1 MTLVRRVLPLR
12 PDGCGTRL
20 FLLVAELEK
29 VDADL
34 VAIDPGELA
43 APVREPGG
51 RQQQKKFLQM
61 QAFDRAV
68 DGQLGAAVGDVLH
81 GAVAPPGAVDTHHLG
96 RDPALENN
104 PAVAALVRLHRHL
117 PCSSPVIIRQLR
129 ARLPASWLTAGKS
142 GSKSAFSAWL
152 AFRPWAYLWGGGTLA
167 RYQSRRGA
175 SAGCARERWR

>member
-43 APVREPGG
+43 ASVRKSGG
-51 RQQQKKFLQM
+51 RQQQKKLLQM
-61 QAFDRAV
+61 QSSHRAV

-81 GAVAPPGAVDTHHLG
+81 GALAAAGTVDTHHLG

-104 PAVAALVRLHRHL
+104 PAVAALVPFLPDL
-117 PCSSPVIIRQLR
+117 PCSRS
-129 ARLPASWLTAGKS
+129 
-142 GSKSAFSAWL
+142 
-152 AFRPWAYLWGGGTLA
+152 
-167 RYQSRRGA
+167 
-175 SAGCARERWR
+175 

>member
-43 APVREPGG
+43 ASVRKSGG
-51 RQQQKKFLQM
+51 RQQQKKLLQM

-68 DGQLGAAVGDVLH
+68 DGQFGAAVGDVLH

-96 RDPALENN
+96 RDPALENT
-104 PAVAALVRLHRHL
+104 PAVPALSRFHRHL
-117 PCSSPVIIRQLR
+117 PCPSPKTT
-129 ARLPASWLTAGKS
+129 RLP
-142 GSKSAFSAWL
+142 
-152 AFRPWAYLWGGGTLA
+152 RPQIT
-167 RYQSRRGA
+167 
-175 SAGCARERWR
+175 